1 VAGAQAA
8 GWASLLVTGGVHA
21 DRLRGLASRDA
32 ARVALQE
39 LVRDAGLARG
49 PDAWIDQLVW

>member
-21 DRLRGLASRDA
+21 DRLRGHASRDL
-32 ARVALQE
+32 ARAALQE
-39 LVRDAGLARG
+39 LVREVGLARS
-49 PDAWIDQLVW
+49 PEALIDQLVW